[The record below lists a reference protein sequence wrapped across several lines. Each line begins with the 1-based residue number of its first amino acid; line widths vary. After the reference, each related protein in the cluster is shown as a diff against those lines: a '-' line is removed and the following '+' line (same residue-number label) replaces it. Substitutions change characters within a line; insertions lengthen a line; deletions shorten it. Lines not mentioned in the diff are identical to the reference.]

1 MKHAV
6 LGTGAI
12 GGLVAAVL
20 AREGEQVTILVQPH
34 KYVHQSGMLQLTR
47 PHENIVLEVGIA
59 AKLTEPVDVLWVAVK
74 APQLIAA
81 LRAIPGDAVI
91 GSIVPLLNG
100 IEHVSVLRSLFRHD
114 RVVPATIVV
123 SSERI
128 APRQIA
134 QRSAF
139 ANLTVSTIGEERLR
153 DVAARLRH
161 VGFSCEF
168 RADERTMLWEKLAFL
183 APLALVGTAS
193 EKDKQEIFGHSIW
206 RARLEAAVGEVCAV
220 AVADGAVVGSGEILK
235 RLESLPSGM
244 RSSMQKDVSAG
255 LTPELDAIGGAII
268 RSAERS
274 RIDVPAI
281 RELVAQIEKRVRSA
295 RRLTGSRAS
304 D

>member
-6 LGTGAI
+6 LGAGAI
-12 GGLVAAVL
+12 GGLVATVL
-20 AREGEQVTILVQPH
+20 AHEGEQVTILVRPH
-34 KYVHQSGMLQLTR
+34 KYAQQSGMLQLTR
-47 PHENIVLEVGIA
+47 PHENIVVEVGIA

-100 IEHVSVLRSLFRHD
+100 IEHVSVLRSLFTHD
-114 RVVPATIVV
+114 RVVPATILV
-123 SSERI
+123 SSERV
-128 APRQIA
+128 APGLIV

-139 ANLTVSTIGEERLR
+139 VNLTVSTIGEERLR
-153 DVAARLRH
+153 SIAARLRH
-161 VGFSCEF
+161 AGFSCEF
-168 RADERTMLWEKLAFL
+168 RADEKTMLWEKLAFL

-193 EKDKQEIFGHSIW
+193 EKDKQGIFGHSVW

>member
-100 IEHVSVLRSLFRHD
+100 IEHVSVLRSLFTHD
-114 RVVPATIVV
+114 RAVPATILV
-123 SSERI
+123 SSERV
-128 APRQIA
+128 APGLIV

-139 ANLTVSTIGEERLR
+139 ANLTVSTIGEQRLR
-153 DVAARLRH
+153 SIAARLRH
-161 VGFSCEF
+161 AGFSCEF
-168 RADERTMLWEKLAFL
+168 RADEKTMLWEKLAFL
-183 APLALVGTAS
+183 APFALVGTAS
-193 EKDKQEIFGHSIW
+193 EKDKQGIFGHSIW
-206 RARLEAAVGEVCAV
+206 RVRLEAAVGEVCAV
-220 AVADGAVVGSGEILK
+220 AVADGAVVGSSEILK

-274 RIDVPAI
+274 RIEVPAI
-281 RELVAQIEKRVRSA
+281 RELVAQIEKRVTSA

>member
-100 IEHVSVLRSLFRHD
+100 IEHVSVLRSLFTHD
-114 RVVPATIVV
+114 RVVPATILV
-123 SSERI
+123 SSERV
-128 APRQIA
+128 APGLIV

-139 ANLTVSTIGEERLR
+139 VNLTVSTIGEERLR
-153 DVAARLRH
+153 SIAARLRH
-161 VGFSCEF
+161 AGFSCEF
-168 RADERTMLWEKLAFL
+168 RADEKTMLWEKLAFL

>member
-74 APQLIAA
+74 APQLIVA

-100 IEHVSVLRSLFRHD
+100 IEHVSVLRSLFTHD
-114 RVVPATIVV
+114 RVVPATILV
-123 SSERI
+123 SSERV
-128 APRQIA
+128 APGLIV

-139 ANLTVSTIGEERLR
+139 VNLTVSTIGEERLR
-153 DVAARLRH
+153 SIAARLRH
-161 VGFSCEF
+161 AGFSCEF
-168 RADERTMLWEKLAFL
+168 RADEKTMLWEKLAFL

>member
-59 AKLTEPVDVLWVAVK
+59 ATLTEPVDVLWVAVK

-100 IEHVSVLRSLFRHD
+100 IEHVSVLRSLFTHD
-114 RVVPATIVV
+114 RVVPATILV
-123 SSERI
+123 SSERV
-128 APRQIA
+128 APGRIV

-139 ANLTVSTIGEERLR
+139 ADLTVSTIGEERLR
-153 DVAARLRH
+153 SIAARLRH
-161 VGFSCEF
+161 AGFSCEF
-168 RADERTMLWEKLAFL
+168 RAEEKTMLWEKLAFL

-193 EKDKQEIFGHSIW
+193 EKDKQGIFGHSVW

-220 AVADGAVVGSGEILK
+220 AVAGGAVGQ
-235 RLESLPSGM
+235 SLAQTDPRRGAA
-244 RSSMQKDVSAG
+244 SSTNTVSDC
-255 LTPELDAIGGAII
+255 LFDCPM
-268 RSAERS
+268 
-274 RIDVPAI
+274 
-281 RELVAQIEKRVRSA
+281 
-295 RRLTGSRAS
+295 
-304 D
+304 

>member
-100 IEHVSVLRSLFRHD
+100 IEHVSVLRSLFTHD
-114 RVVPATIVV
+114 RVVPATILV
-123 SSERI
+123 SSERV
-128 APRQIA
+128 APGLIV

-139 ANLTVSTIGEERLR
+139 VNLTVSTIGEERLR
-153 DVAARLRH
+153 SIAARLRH
-161 VGFSCEF
+161 AGFSCEF
-168 RADERTMLWEKLAFL
+168 RADEKTMLWEKLAFL

-295 RRLTGSRAS
+295 RGLTGSRVS

>member
-6 LGTGAI
+6 LGAGAI
-12 GGLVAAVL
+12 GGLVATVL
-20 AREGEQVTILVQPH
+20 ANEGEQVTILVRPH
-34 KYVHQSGMLQLTR
+34 KYGHHSGMLQLTR

-100 IEHVSVLRSLFRHD
+100 IEHVSVLRSLFTHD
-114 RVVPATIVV
+114 RVVPATILV
-123 SSERI
+123 SSERV
-128 APRQIA
+128 APGLIV

-139 ANLTVSTIGEERLR
+139 VNLTVSTIGEERLR
-153 DVAARLRH
+153 SIAARLRH
-161 VGFSCEF
+161 AGFSCEF
-168 RADERTMLWEKLAFL
+168 RAEEKTMLWEKLAFL

-193 EKDKQEIFGHSIW
+193 EKDKQGIFGHSIW
-206 RARLEAAVGEVCAV
+206 RVRLEAAVGEVCAV
-220 AVADGAVVGSGEILK
+220 AVADGAVVGSSEILK

-274 RIDVPAI
+274 RIDAPAI
-281 RELVAQIEKRVRSA
+281 RELVAQIEKRVTSA